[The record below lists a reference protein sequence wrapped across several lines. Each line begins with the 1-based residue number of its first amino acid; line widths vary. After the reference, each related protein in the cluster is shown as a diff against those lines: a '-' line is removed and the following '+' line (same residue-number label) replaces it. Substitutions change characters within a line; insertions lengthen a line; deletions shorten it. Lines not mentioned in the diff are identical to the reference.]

1 MPQTRYSLVF
11 SKMKTAIEEEITAK
25 SLEFTEKLSRYA
37 LKYSEPPILSESMNY
52 SLFADAKRI
61 RPVLFTET
69 VRMFGGDESEALPL
83 AAGLEMIHTYSLI
96 HDDLPCMDDDDLRRG
111 KASNHIV
118 FGYPVAL
125 LAGDALL
132 NSAYETMISGY
143 FRTARKTKYMRAF
156 AEIAGAAGVLGMI
169 GGQCAD
175 IIYENKD
182 PNKDILEFIHKNKT
196 GAMIKASVYAGA
208 LFSGARKEELEL
220 ISTYGECIGFM
231 FQIVDDILDITG
243 DTETMGKKTSSD
255 EKLSKMTYPY
265 VHGLENAYRETEYL
279 NEKAVQAMLPFKEK
293 GEFFINL
300 ADYLAARMR

>member
-1 MPQTRYSLVF
+1 
-11 SKMKTAIEEEITAK
+11 MKTATEEELTRK
-25 SLEFTEKLSRYA
+25 SEEFAEKLSRYS
-37 LKYSEPPILSESMNY
+37 LKHSEPPILSESMNY

-61 RPVLFTET
+61 RPVLLLET
-69 VRMFGGDESEALPL
+69 VRMFGADESEALPL

-125 LAGDALL
+125 PAGDALL
-132 NSAYETMISGY
+132 NSAYETMIGGY

-156 AEIAGAAGVLGMI
+156 AEIAEAAGVSGMI

-175 IIYENKD
+175 IISENKD
-182 PNKDILEFIHKNKT
+182 PDKAALEFIHKNKT
-196 GAMIKASVYAGA
+196 GAMIRASVYAGA

-220 ISTYGECIGFM
+220 IGIYGECIGYM

-243 DTETMGKKTSSD
+243 DTAAMGKKTNSD

-265 VHGLENAYRETEYL
+265 VHGLENAYLETQRL
-279 NEKAVQAMLPFKEK
+279 NRKAVQTMLHFKEE
-293 GEFFINL
+293 GDFFVRL